1 MAKARGLFA
10 ARGLDVNLLSASD
23 PEYSG
28 SYHGEDDPSG
38 KGDFVTPCQKVFTKK
53 NVPRL
58 REFSDVRVL
67 AVA

>member
-28 SYHGEDDPSG
+28 SYHGDDTSG
-38 KGDFVTPCQKVFTKK
+38 NDGAFVTPCQKV
-53 NVPRL
+53 L
-58 REFSDVRVL
+58 
-67 AVA
+67 

>member
-28 SYHGEDDPSG
+28 SYHGEDPSG
-38 KGDFVTPCQKVFTKK
+38 KGAFVTPCQKVFAKK
-53 NVPRL
+53 IVPRL
-58 REFSDVRVL
+58 REFSDGRVL